1 MGAISDPYE
10 AHLHHIIPI
19 DFNTIQTLPESH
31 VWHDHSDES
40 SSRVPSADPLFVP
53 VIDLMDPEAPSLMI
67 QACEE
72 WGIFQV
78 IGHGLTKLMDDVES
92 EAEKLFGLPVD
103 QKLKALRSP
112 GGATGYGRPHIS
124 PFFDKHMWHEGFTI
138 MGSPVDHAKQLWPQ
152 DYQGFCDTMDDYQ
165 NQMKALAQKL
175 IHIFFKSL
183 DINFEEFDWLNDSGL
198 SSPSTALQLNS
209 YPPCPDPTRALGMAT
224 HTDTSLVTIVQQSKT
239 SGLQV
244 FKDGAG
250 WVLVQPIPGALTV
263 NLGDYL
269 HILSNGMF
277 TSVRHRVVVNQQIQR
292 FSMAY
297 FYSPPRDFTVSPVLS
312 RVLEKVPK
320 YRSLTVKEYVDIKG
334 KHLEK
339 AFSLIQN

>member
-1 MGAISDPYE
+1 MGAIADPYR

-19 DFNTIQTLPESH
+19 DFNSVQKLPESH
-31 VWHDHSDES
+31 VWHDKSHES
-40 SSRVPSADPLFVP
+40 LFGVPSADPLPVP
-53 VIDLMDPEAPSLMI
+53 VIDLMDSEASSLMI
-67 QACEE
+67 QACET

-78 IGHGLTKLMDDVES
+78 IGHGLTKFMEDVES

-124 PFFDKHMWHEGFTI
+124 PFFDRHMWQEGFTI
-138 MGSPVDHAKQLWPQ
+138 MGSPIDHAKQLWPQ
-152 DYQGFCDTMDDYQ
+152 DYQGFCDTIDDYQ
-165 NQMKALAQKL
+165 NQMKALAEK
-175 IHIFFKSL
+175 IIRIFFKSL
-183 DINFEEFDWLNDSGL
+183 NINFEELNWLNDSGL
-198 SSPSTALQLNS
+198 SSPGTALQLNS
-209 YPPCPDPTRALGMAT
+209 YPPCPDPTRAMGMAA

-244 FKDGAG
+244 FKDGVG
-250 WVLVQPIPGALTV
+250 WVLVQPVPGALTV

-269 HILSNGMF
+269 HILSNGMY
-277 TSVRHRVVVNQQIQR
+277 TNVLHRAVVNQQIQR

-297 FYSPPRDFTVSPVLS
+297 FYAPPRDFTVSPVLS
-312 RVLEKVPK
+312 RVTGQMPK
-320 YRSLTVKEYVDIKG
+320 YRSLTVKEYVDLKG

-339 AFSLIQN
+339 ALSLIQI